1 MTIALPLDA
10 SELTKTMGR
19 MLSPYRVD
27 GNGWTD
33 LHYAAALNLP
43 EPARSLLRQ
52 GAPAE
57 APLKADGEPLGGVP
71 ADVLRRCGPR
81 FHALE
86 RAGDRPLHLAT
97 RADATATVR
106 ALIDFGA
113 DARAKMANAWSAL
126 HVAAR
131 FNAVQA
137 AQVLAAHGARVG
149 ERDARGR
156 TPLHAA
162 VRGGGYEVAEL
173 LLRHDAPV
181 NARDAGGMTPLH
193 VAVIGAAPNRRDW
206 SRLARLLLD
215 YGADAKA
222 IAGDDL
228 GYAEEA
234 CLGRSAGA
242 ASPDT
247 LDETSL

>member
-1 MTIALPLDA
+1 MTIAFPLDA
-10 SELTKTMGR
+10 SELTKTVGR

-33 LHYAAALNLP
+33 LHYAAALNLSA
-43 EPARSLLRQ
+43 PARSLLRQ

-57 APLKADGEPLGGVP
+57 APLKADGEPLSGVP
-71 ADVLRRCGPR
+71 AQVLRRCGPR
-81 FHALE
+81 FHTLE

-137 AQVLAAHGARVG
+137 AQVLAAHGASVT
-149 ERDARGR
+149 ERDAHGR

-173 LLRHDAPV
+173 LLRHGAPV

-193 VAVIGAAPNRRDW
+193 VAVLGAAPARGDW
-206 SRLARLLLD
+206 SRLAQLLLD
-215 YGADAKA
+215 YGADASA
-222 IAGDDL
+222 VASDDL
-228 GYAEEA
+228 GCARR
-234 CLGRSAGA
+234 GRLRRGPS
-242 ASPDT
+242 SRRQPR
-247 LDETSL
+247 